1 MTDETARAV
10 ATAAKALSD
19 AGLICE
25 ERRPPHVERGNEMW
39 LKLFSRASVVQLRKV
54 YTGREREGGSFV
66 SWRLATADDNPPPAL
81 DVYIADWMERD
92 RLREELVEWMQ
103 TTPIIV
109 APVGATPAY
118 AHDTLKVNVNGVT
131 MGTFQ
136 SVQLRANIQRFR
148 PACRH
153 GAGGTN
159 EMTGCRSEFRL
170 WDGLLRR
177 RWYWRLRKSWR
188 GHFSAI
194 LICAICIICVICGWE
209 SIMEPVLQFWLF
221 SSSDF
226 IAIVLL
232 VIAAKTIRIVPQAT
246 VMLVERLGKFDKVA
260 SSGLNILVP
269 FLDKPRAVYWT
280 NTRPG
285 VTSIDLREQYIDLPP
300 QPVIT
305 RDNVTIH
312 VDSVVYWQ
320 ITDPVKAVYEMN
332 DLVGGIVQLTITG
345 MRAVMGDM
353 DLDHT
358 LSQRDQINSKLRLI
372 LDEATDKWGVKVTR
386 VDVKN
391 INPPEDVR
399 ITMEKQMTAER
410 NRRALVLQA
419 EGDRQAAITRAEGE
433 KQAAVTR
440 AEGEKQS
447 AILAAEGAAQAR
459 LRNAEA
465 ESEAINRIAQAIP
478 GGDPGQYLITTRYI
492 DSLRDMTRTSNS
504 KVIFMP
510 VETSAMLSSV
520 GAIKEVLSQTG
531 ERDDKEQLPPP
542 RPRELP
548 R

>member
-1 MTDETARAV
+1 
-10 ATAAKALSD
+10 
-19 AGLICE
+19 
-25 ERRPPHVERGNEMW
+25 
-39 LKLFSRASVVQLRKV
+39 
-54 YTGREREGGSFV
+54 
-66 SWRLATADDNPPPAL
+66 
-81 DVYIADWMERD
+81 
-92 RLREELVEWMQ
+92 
-103 TTPIIV
+103 
-109 APVGATPAY
+109 
-118 AHDTLKVNVNGVT
+118 
-131 MGTFQ
+131 
-136 SVQLRANIQRFR
+136 
-148 PACRH
+148 
-153 GAGGTN
+153 
-159 EMTGCRSEFRL
+159 
-170 WDGLLRR
+170 
-177 RWYWRLRKSWR
+177 
-188 GHFSAI
+188 
-194 LICAICIICVICGWE
+194 
-209 SIMEPVLQFWLF
+209 MEPIGAALAFLF
-221 SSSDF
+221 FGF

-232 VIAAKTIRIVPQAT
+232 IIGVKTIRIVPQAT

-285 VTSIDLREQYIDLPP
+285 LVSIDLREQYLDLPP

-358 LSQRDQINSKLRLI
+358 LSQRDQINSKLRII

-465 ESEAINRIAQAIP
+465 ESEALARVAQAIP
-478 GGDPGQYLITTRYI
+478 GSDPGHYLITMRYI
-492 DSLRDMTRTSNS
+492 ESLRDMTRTNNS

-510 VETSAMLSSV
+510 VETSAMLSSL
-520 GAIKEVLSQTG
+520 GTIKEVLSQTG
-531 ERDDKEQLPPP
+531 EPEQKDQLPPAPP
-542 RPRELP
+542 RPREL

>member
-1 MTDETARAV
+1 
-10 ATAAKALSD
+10 
-19 AGLICE
+19 
-25 ERRPPHVERGNEMW
+25 
-39 LKLFSRASVVQLRKV
+39 
-54 YTGREREGGSFV
+54 
-66 SWRLATADDNPPPAL
+66 
-81 DVYIADWMERD
+81 ME
-92 RLREELVEWMQ
+92 
-103 TTPIIV
+103 
-109 APVGATPAY
+109 
-118 AHDTLKVNVNGVT
+118 
-131 MGTFQ
+131 F
-136 SVQLRANIQRFR
+136 
-148 PACRH
+148 
-153 GAGGTN
+153 
-159 EMTGCRSEFRL
+159 
-170 WDGLLRR
+170 
-177 RWYWRLRKSWR
+177 
-188 GHFSAI
+188 I
-194 LICAICIICVICGWE
+194 LPFFFFG
-209 SIMEPVLQFWLF
+209 
-221 SSSDF
+221 F

-246 VMLVERLGKFDKVA
+246 VMLVERLGRFDKVA

-269 FLDKPRAVYWT
+269 FLDKPRAYYWT

-285 VTSIDLREQYIDLPP
+285 LTSIDLREQYIDLPP

-320 ITDPVKAVYEMN
+320 VIDPIKAVYEMN

-345 MRAVMGDM
+345 MRAVMGEM

-358 LSQRDQINSKLRLI
+358 LSSRDQINSKLRII

-440 AEGEKQS
+440 AEGDKQS
-447 AILAAEGAAQAR
+447 AILQAEGAAQAR
-459 LRNAEA
+459 LRSAEA
-465 ESEAINRIAQAIP
+465 ESEAISRVAQAIP
-478 GGDPGQYLITTRYI
+478 RGDPAQYLITTRYI
-492 DSLRDMTRTSNS
+492 ESLRDMTRGNNS

-520 GAIKEVLSQTG
+520 GAIKEVFSQSG
-531 ERDDKEQLPPP
+531 DQGSDDKPTPP
-542 RPRELP
+542 RPRQLP
-548 R
+548 T

>member
-1 MTDETARAV
+1 
-10 ATAAKALSD
+10 
-19 AGLICE
+19 
-25 ERRPPHVERGNEMW
+25 
-39 LKLFSRASVVQLRKV
+39 
-54 YTGREREGGSFV
+54 
-66 SWRLATADDNPPPAL
+66 
-81 DVYIADWMERD
+81 
-92 RLREELVEWMQ
+92 
-103 TTPIIV
+103 
-109 APVGATPAY
+109 
-118 AHDTLKVNVNGVT
+118 
-131 MGTFQ
+131 
-136 SVQLRANIQRFR
+136 
-148 PACRH
+148 
-153 GAGGTN
+153 
-159 EMTGCRSEFRL
+159 
-170 WDGLLRR
+170 
-177 RWYWRLRKSWR
+177 
-188 GHFSAI
+188 
-194 LICAICIICVICGWE
+194 
-209 SIMEPVLQFWLF
+209 MEPITSALAFLF
-221 SSSDF
+221 FGF

-246 VMLVERLGKFDKVA
+246 VMLVERLGRFDRPAKE
-260 SSGLNILVP
+260 GLNILVP
-269 FLDKPRAVYWT
+269 FIDRPRAVFWT

-285 VTSIDLREQYIDLPP
+285 LTSIDLREQYIDLPP

-320 ITDPVKAVYEMN
+320 ITDAIKAVYEIN

-345 MRAVMGDM
+345 MRAVMGEM

-358 LSQRDQINSKLRLI
+358 LSQRDQINAKLRVI

-465 ESEAINRIAQAIP
+465 ESEALGRIAQAIP
-478 GGDPGQYLITTRYI
+478 GNDPGQYLITVRYI
-492 DSLRDMTRTSNS
+492 ESLRDMTRTNNS

-531 ERDDKEQLPPP
+531 DKDDQNQPPPPP

>member
-1 MTDETARAV
+1 MPFAIMIMLQNEGVVPAF
-10 ATAAKALSD
+10 L
-19 AGLICE
+19 LIF
-25 ERRPPHVERGNEMW
+25 
-39 LKLFSRASVVQLRKV
+39 LLF
-54 YTGREREGGSFV
+54 F
-66 SWRLATADDNPPPAL
+66 
-81 DVYIADWMERD
+81 I
-92 RLREELVEWMQ
+92 
-103 TTPIIV
+103 
-109 APVGATPAY
+109 
-118 AHDTLKVNVNGVT
+118 GV
-131 MGTFQ
+131 
-136 SVQLRANIQRFR
+136 
-148 PACRH
+148 
-153 GAGGTN
+153 
-159 EMTGCRSEFRL
+159 
-170 WDGLLRR
+170 
-177 RWYWRLRKSWR
+177 
-188 GHFSAI
+188 
-194 LICAICIICVICGWE
+194 
-209 SIMEPVLQFWLF
+209 
-221 SSSDF
+221 
-226 IAIVLL
+226 VLL
-232 VIAAKTIRIVPQAT
+232 VIAAKTIKIVPQAT
-246 VMLVERLGKFDKVA
+246 VMLVERLGRFSRVA

-269 FLDKPRAVYWT
+269 FFDKPRAVYWT
-280 NTRPG
+280 NMRG
-285 VTSIDLREQYIDLPP
+285 GITSIDLREQYLDLPP

-358 LSQRDQINSKLRLI
+358 LSQRDQINAKLRII

-419 EGDRQAAITRAEGE
+419 EGERQAAITRAEGE

-440 AEGEKQS
+440 SEGEKQS
-447 AILAAEGAAQAR
+447 NILQAEGAAQAR

-465 ESEAINRIAQAIP
+465 EAEAITRIADAMHEHGNP
-478 GGDPGQYLITTRYI
+478 AQYLITTRYI
-492 DSLRDMTRTSNS
+492 ESLRDMTRTNNS

-510 VETSAMLSSV
+510 VETSAMLASV

-531 ERDDKEQLPPP
+531 EKSGEEPPPP

-548 R
+548 

>member
-1 MTDETARAV
+1 MSYVLLGFVLLILIVLGRAV
-10 ATAAKALSD
+10 
-19 AGLICE
+19 
-25 ERRPPHVERGNEMW
+25 
-39 LKLFSRASVVQLRKV
+39 KV
-54 YTGREREGGSFV
+54 
-66 SWRLATADDNPPPAL
+66 
-81 DVYIADWMERD
+81 
-92 RLREELVEWMQ
+92 
-103 TTPIIV
+103 
-109 APVGATPAY
+109 
-118 AHDTLKVNVNGVT
+118 
-131 MGTFQ
+131 
-136 SVQLRANIQRFR
+136 
-148 PACRH
+148 
-153 GAGGTN
+153 
-159 EMTGCRSEFRL
+159 
-170 WDGLLRR
+170 
-177 RWYWRLRKSWR
+177 
-188 GHFSAI
+188 
-194 LICAICIICVICGWE
+194 
-209 SIMEPVLQFWLF
+209 
-221 SSSDF
+221 
-226 IAIVLL
+226 
-232 VIAAKTIRIVPQAT
+232 VPQKQ
-246 VMLVERLGKFDKVA
+246 VKIIERLGKFHNQA
-260 SSGLNILVP
+260 EPGLNLILP
-269 FLDKPRAVYWT
+269 FVDSVRAT
-280 NTRPG
+280 H
-285 VTSIDLREQYIDLPP
+285 DLRERITRIEP

-358 LSQRDQINSKLRLI
+358 LSQRDQINSKLRII

-459 LRNAEA
+459 LRSAEA
-465 ESEAINRIAQAIP
+465 ESEAISRVAQAIP
-478 GGDPGQYLITTRYI
+478 GGDPAHYMIATRYI
-492 DSLRDMTRTSNS
+492 DSMRDMTRTNNS

-510 VETSAMLSSV
+510 METSAMLSSI

-531 ERDDKEQLPPP
+531 VDSGERDSPSPPPP

>member
-1 MTDETARAV
+1 
-10 ATAAKALSD
+10 
-19 AGLICE
+19 
-25 ERRPPHVERGNEMW
+25 
-39 LKLFSRASVVQLRKV
+39 
-54 YTGREREGGSFV
+54 
-66 SWRLATADDNPPPAL
+66 
-81 DVYIADWMERD
+81 
-92 RLREELVEWMQ
+92 
-103 TTPIIV
+103 
-109 APVGATPAY
+109 
-118 AHDTLKVNVNGVT
+118 
-131 MGTFQ
+131 
-136 SVQLRANIQRFR
+136 
-148 PACRH
+148 
-153 GAGGTN
+153 
-159 EMTGCRSEFRL
+159 
-170 WDGLLRR
+170 
-177 RWYWRLRKSWR
+177 
-188 GHFSAI
+188 
-194 LICAICIICVICGWE
+194 
-209 SIMEPVLQFWLF
+209 MEPVATLLAFLF
-221 SSSDF
+221 F
-226 IAIVLL
+226 GFLGIVLL

-246 VMLVERLGKFDKVA
+246 VMLVERLGRFDRQAKE
-260 SSGLNILVP
+260 GLNILVP
-269 FLDKPRAVYWT
+269 FIDKPRAVFWT

-285 VTSIDLREQYIDLPP
+285 LTSIDLREQYIDLPP

-320 ITDPVKAVYEMN
+320 ITDAVKAVYEMN

-358 LSQRDQINSKLRLI
+358 LSQRDQINSKLRII

-465 ESEAINRIAQAIP
+465 ESEALNRITQAIP
-478 GGDPGQYLITTRYI
+478 GGDPAHYLITVRYI
-492 DSLRDMTRTSNS
+492 ESLRDMTRTNNS

-510 VETSAMLSSV
+510 VETSSMLSSL
-520 GAIKEVLSQTG
+520 GAIKEVLTQTG
-531 ERDDKEQLPPP
+531 EQDQKEPPPPP

>member
-1 MTDETARAV
+1 MDPV
-10 ATAAKALSD
+10 
-19 AGLICE
+19 
-25 ERRPPHVERGNEMW
+25 
-39 LKLFSRASVVQLRKV
+39 ASVLLLMFF
-54 YTGREREGGSFV
+54 GF
-66 SWRLATADDNPPPAL
+66 
-81 DVYIADWMERD
+81 I
-92 RLREELVEWMQ
+92 
-103 TTPIIV
+103 
-109 APVGATPAY
+109 
-118 AHDTLKVNVNGVT
+118 
-131 MGTFQ
+131 
-136 SVQLRANIQRFR
+136 
-148 PACRH
+148 
-153 GAGGTN
+153 
-159 EMTGCRSEFRL
+159 
-170 WDGLLRR
+170 GL
-177 RWYWRLRKSWR
+177 
-188 GHFSAI
+188 
-194 LICAICIICVICGWE
+194 
-209 SIMEPVLQFWLF
+209 
-221 SSSDF
+221 
-226 IAIVLL
+226 VLL
-232 VIAAKTIRIVPQAT
+232 VVAVKTIRIVPQAT
-246 VMLVERLGKFDKVA
+246 VMLVERLGKFDKIA
-260 SSGLNILVP
+260 SSGLNILIP
-269 FLDKPRAVYWT
+269 FLDRPRAVYWT

-358 LSQRDQINSKLRLI
+358 LSQRDQINAKLRII

-465 ESEAINRIAQAIP
+465 EAEAITRIADAMHEHGNP
-478 GGDPGQYLITTRYI
+478 AQYLITTRYI
-492 DSLRDMTRTSNS
+492 ESLRDMTRTNNS

-510 VETSAMLSSV
+510 VETSSMLASV
-520 GAIKEVLSQTG
+520 GAIKEVFSQTG
-531 ERDDKEQLPPP
+531 QPSGEKENPPTP
-542 RPRELP
+542 RPKELP

>member
-1 MTDETARAV
+1 MDPV
-10 ATAAKALSD
+10 AGVLAF
-19 AGLICE
+19 
-25 ERRPPHVERGNEMW
+25 
-39 LKLFSRASVVQLRKV
+39 LFFGFL
-54 YTGREREGGSFV
+54 G
-66 SWRLATADDNPPPAL
+66 
-81 DVYIADWMERD
+81 
-92 RLREELVEWMQ
+92 
-103 TTPIIV
+103 
-109 APVGATPAY
+109 
-118 AHDTLKVNVNGVT
+118 
-131 MGTFQ
+131 
-136 SVQLRANIQRFR
+136 
-148 PACRH
+148 
-153 GAGGTN
+153 
-159 EMTGCRSEFRL
+159 
-170 WDGLLRR
+170 
-177 RWYWRLRKSWR
+177 
-188 GHFSAI
+188 
-194 LICAICIICVICGWE
+194 
-209 SIMEPVLQFWLF
+209 
-221 SSSDF
+221 
-226 IAIVLL
+226 IVLL

-246 VMLVERLGKFDKVA
+246 VMLVERLGRFDRQAKE
-260 SSGLNILVP
+260 GLNILMP
-269 FLDKPRAVYWT
+269 FIDKPRAVFWT

-285 VTSIDLREQYIDLPP
+285 LTSIDLREQYIDLPP

-320 ITDPVKAVYEMN
+320 ITDAVKAVYEMN

-358 LSQRDQINSKLRLI
+358 LSQRDQINSKLRII

-465 ESEAINRIAQAIP
+465 ESEALNRITQAIP
-478 GGDPGQYLITTRYI
+478 GGDPAHYLITVRYI
-492 DSLRDMTRTSNS
+492 ESLRDMTRSNNS

-510 VETSAMLSSV
+510 VETSSMLSSL

-531 ERDDKEQLPPP
+531 ETEQKDQLPPPPP
-542 RPRELP
+542 RPREL

>member
-1 MTDETARAV
+1 ME
-10 ATAAKALSD
+10 AAASL
-19 AGLICE
+19 
-25 ERRPPHVERGNEMW
+25 
-39 LKLFSRASVVQLRKV
+39 LFIFFL
-54 YTGREREGGSFV
+54 G
-66 SWRLATADDNPPPAL
+66 
-81 DVYIADWMERD
+81 
-92 RLREELVEWMQ
+92 
-103 TTPIIV
+103 
-109 APVGATPAY
+109 
-118 AHDTLKVNVNGVT
+118 
-131 MGTFQ
+131 
-136 SVQLRANIQRFR
+136 
-148 PACRH
+148 
-153 GAGGTN
+153 
-159 EMTGCRSEFRL
+159 
-170 WDGLLRR
+170 
-177 RWYWRLRKSWR
+177 
-188 GHFSAI
+188 
-194 LICAICIICVICGWE
+194 
-209 SIMEPVLQFWLF
+209 
-221 SSSDF
+221 F
-226 IAIVLL
+226 IGMVLL
-232 VIAAKTIRIVPQAT
+232 VVAVKTIRIVPQAT

-260 SSGLNILVP
+260 SSGLNILIP

-285 VTSIDLREQYIDLPP
+285 VTQIDLREQYIDLPP

-320 ITDPVKAVYEMN
+320 ITDPIKAVYEMN

-345 MRAVMGDM
+345 MRAVMGEM

-358 LSQRDQINSKLRLI
+358 LSQRDQINSKLRVI

-465 ESEAINRIAQAIP
+465 EAEAIARVANAMESHGNPA
-478 GGDPGQYLITTRYI
+478 QYLITTRYI
-492 DSLRDMTRTSNS
+492 ESLKEMTRTNNS

-510 VETSAMLSSV
+510 VETSSMLASV
-520 GAIKEVLSQTG
+520 GAIKEVFSQTG
-531 ERDDKEQLPPP
+531 QQGGQQDNPQPP

>member
-1 MTDETARAV
+1 MDAV
-10 ATAAKALSD
+10 A
-19 AGLICE
+19 
-25 ERRPPHVERGNEMW
+25 
-39 LKLFSRASVVQLRKV
+39 
-54 YTGREREGGSFV
+54 
-66 SWRLATADDNPPPAL
+66 
-81 DVYIADWMERD
+81 
-92 RLREELVEWMQ
+92 
-103 TTPIIV
+103 
-109 APVGATPAY
+109 
-118 AHDTLKVNVNGVT
+118 
-131 MGTFQ
+131 
-136 SVQLRANIQRFR
+136 
-148 PACRH
+148 
-153 GAGGTN
+153 
-159 EMTGCRSEFRL
+159 
-170 WDGLLRR
+170 GLLAFMFF
-177 RWYWRLRKSWR
+177 
-188 GHFSAI
+188 G
-194 LICAICIICVICGWE
+194 
-209 SIMEPVLQFWLF
+209 
-221 SSSDF
+221 F
-226 IAIVLL
+226 ITIVLL
-232 VIAAKTIRIVPQAT
+232 VIAVKTIRIVPQAT
-246 VMLVERLGKFDKVA
+246 VMLVERLGSFHHVA
-260 SSGLNILVP
+260 QSGLNILWP
-269 FLDKPRAVYWT
+269 FIDRPRAVYWT

-285 VTSIDLREQYIDLPP
+285 LTSIDLREQYIDLPP

-320 ITDPVKAVYEMN
+320 VTDATKAVYEIN

-345 MRAVMGDM
+345 MRAVMGEM

-358 LSQRDQINSKLRLI
+358 LSQRDQINSKLRVI

-391 INPPEDVR
+391 INPPDDVR

-465 ESEAINRIAQAIP
+465 ESEALTRIAQSIP
-478 GGDPGQYLITTRYI
+478 GGDPGHYLITMRYI
-492 DSLRDMTRTSNS
+492 ESLRDMTRGNNS

-510 VETSAMLSSV
+510 VEASSMLSSV
-520 GAIKEVLSQTG
+520 GAIKEVFSQTG
-531 ERDDKEQLPPP
+531 EKDDQAPPPPP

>member
-1 MTDETARAV
+1 MTV
-10 ATAAKALSD
+10 L
-19 AGLICE
+19 GF
-25 ERRPPHVERGNEMW
+25 
-39 LKLFSRASVVQLRKV
+39 LFF
-54 YTGREREGGSFV
+54 G
-66 SWRLATADDNPPPAL
+66 
-81 DVYIADWMERD
+81 
-92 RLREELVEWMQ
+92 
-103 TTPIIV
+103 
-109 APVGATPAY
+109 
-118 AHDTLKVNVNGVT
+118 
-131 MGTFQ
+131 
-136 SVQLRANIQRFR
+136 
-148 PACRH
+148 
-153 GAGGTN
+153 
-159 EMTGCRSEFRL
+159 
-170 WDGLLRR
+170 
-177 RWYWRLRKSWR
+177 
-188 GHFSAI
+188 
-194 LICAICIICVICGWE
+194 
-209 SIMEPVLQFWLF
+209 
-221 SSSDF
+221 F

-232 VIAAKTIRIVPQAT
+232 VIGVKTIRIVPQAT
-246 VMLVERLGKFDKVA
+246 VMLVERLGRFDKVA

-280 NTRPG
+280 STRPG
-285 VTSIDLREQYIDLPP
+285 ITQIDLREQYIDLPP

-345 MRAVMGDM
+345 MRAVMGEM

-358 LSQRDQINSKLRLI
+358 LSQRDQINAKLRII

-465 ESEAINRIAQAIP
+465 ESEAITRVAEAMQSHGNPAH
-478 GGDPGQYLITTRYI
+478 YLITTRYI
-492 DSLRDMTRTSNS
+492 ESLRDMTRSNNS

-510 VETSAMLSSV
+510 VETSSVLSTV
-520 GAIKEVLSQTG
+520 GAIKEVFSQTG
-531 ERDDKEQLPPP
+531 DNTKEQDNPPSP